1 MTFLLNTLRVVSEYC
16 SCVCVCV
23 CMWCFGEEMGTTPG
37 LCDGAEVGSAAG
49 WE

>member
-1 MTFLLNTLRVVSEYC
+1 MTLLNTLRVLRARVY
-16 SCVCVCV
+16 VV
-23 CMWCFGEEMGTTPG
+23 CFGQVMETMTPG